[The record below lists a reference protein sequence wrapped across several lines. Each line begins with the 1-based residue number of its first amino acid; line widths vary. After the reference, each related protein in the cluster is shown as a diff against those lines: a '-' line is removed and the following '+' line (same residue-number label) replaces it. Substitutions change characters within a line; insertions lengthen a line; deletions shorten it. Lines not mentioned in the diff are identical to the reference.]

1 LGIYA
6 DLQNAYISEAIHL
19 TLQCIAELD
28 RQVRHE
34 GALFRVVI
42 IPSDFQVVPGAIEK
56 AISEL
61 GVSKSVVGDMDLQRP
76 QRVLLDFCD
85 RQGIK
90 TLSLLGAFRSWES
103 PDMLYR
109 GRHLSRA
116 GQQLVADEVARFLQV
131 TLSSEDLAKKPDSPA
146 MPSVDEK
153 VGEAHLAHVEHMLSG
168 RGFMIQRKWGE
179 SKEQLLRALQFAP
192 DRESVQIVKFSLA
205 RVLEET
211 NDEMAITYY
220 SEIDSSSGHYQEALV
235 RMGRLLNQSHDG
247 RRAFMSYAAAAEIDG
262 ALTEYATTQLALLGA
277 HLATVAPEFVLEI
290 TSKVLLRH
298 PHLTKIHL
306 LNAASLYKMGRYR
319 ESMEAS
325 QTMLESHPELGIAKV
340 HLAECRIALG
350 ETAEARE
357 ILHTVVEQES
367 ENSRVRERAQAILNT
382 LSASKVEQGEQ

>member
-1 LGIYA
+1 
-6 DLQNAYISEAIHL
+6 
-19 TLQCIAELD
+19 
-28 RQVRHE
+28 
-34 GALFRVVI
+34 
-42 IPSDFQVVPGAIEK
+42 
-56 AISEL
+56 
-61 GVSKSVVGDMDLQRP
+61 M
-76 QRVLLDFCD
+76 
-85 RQGIK
+85 
-90 TLSLLGAFRSWES
+90 
-103 PDMLYR
+103 
-109 GRHLSRA
+109 
-116 GQQLVADEVARFLQV
+116 ADEVARFLQV

-153 VGEAHLAHVEHMLSG
+153 VGEAHLAYVEHMLSG

-192 DRESVQIVKFSLA
+192 DRESVQIVKYSLA

-262 ALTEYATTQLALLGA
+262 ELTEYATTQLALLGA
-277 HLATVAPEFVLEI
+277 HLATVAPQLVLEI